1 VEYPHELD
9 GVALILV
16 HLPKRVKDE
25 MDRRG
30 LSYRQ
35 AAKEIRVSHTF
46 LANVCNKKQEP
57 RSSSI
62 VKLICWLQISS
73 HGESK

>member
-1 VEYPHELD
+1 MEYPHELD

-16 HLPKRVKDE
+16 HLPKRVKAE

-35 AAKEIRVSHTF
+35 AAYEIGLSHTF
-46 LANVCNKKQEP
+46 LFNLCAGKQEP
-57 RSSSI
+57 RSSNI
-62 VKLICWLQISS
+62 VSLICWLQISS
-73 HGESK
+73 HKE